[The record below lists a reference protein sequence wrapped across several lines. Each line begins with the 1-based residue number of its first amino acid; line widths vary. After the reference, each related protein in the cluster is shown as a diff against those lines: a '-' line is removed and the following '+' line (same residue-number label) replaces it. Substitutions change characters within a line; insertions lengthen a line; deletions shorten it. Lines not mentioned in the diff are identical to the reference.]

1 MPLKQSN
8 GMTKTSPF
16 NRIVRTAVAAGLL
29 SGLVLTGLQSLQV
42 APIILQAETYEDAQ
56 AKAELK
62 PAADAVAAPRQHAD
76 GVQELKAEVA
86 HEHPA
91 AEAHEHVASAVHEHG
106 AAVGRTHGSVGA
118 HAHDGPV
125 EQGHEHDQAASGAVA
140 AADLAAAPATHAHG
154 VETAAAPAT
163 TTSAAQSGAE
173 HEHEHGHE
181 HGGWKPENGAER
193 TFFSALANI
202 SMAVAFGLLL
212 SAAMTLRGVSHGWRG
227 ALLWGAAGYAVFFL
241 APSLGLPPE
250 VPGTAAAPL
259 GERQVW
265 WLLTVAATAG
275 GLALLALAP
284 RWPLKLAGVALLLA
298 PHLVGAPQPL
308 VHASAAP
315 AELAQSFIYAT
326 AFANAVFWL
335 ALGALSGFFF
345 KKFN

>member
-1 MPLKQSN
+1 MA
-8 GMTKTSPF
+8 KTSPF

-56 AKAELK
+56 AKADPK
-62 PAADAVAAPRQHAD
+62 PAADAVAAPQRHAD
-76 GVQELKAEVA
+76 GVRELKAEVA

-91 AEAHEHVASAVHEHG
+91 AAAHEHVASAVHEHG
-106 AAVGRTHGSVGA
+106 AAAGHAHGSVGA

-125 EQGHEHDQAASGAVA
+125 VRDHEHGQAASNAA
-140 AADLAAAPATHAHG
+140 AADFAAAPASHAHG
-154 VETAAAPAT
+154 ADTADTAASA
-163 TTSAAQSGAE
+163 TSAAQPGAE
-173 HEHEHGHE
+173 HEDEHGHE

-212 SAAMTLRGVSHGWRG
+212 SAAMTLRGVRHGWRG

-259 GERQVW
+259 GARQMW

-284 RWPLKLAGVALLLA
+284 RWPLKLAGVAMLLA

-335 ALGALSGFFF
+335 ALGALSGYFF

>member
-1 MPLKQSN
+1 
-8 GMTKTSPF
+8 MTKTSPF

-56 AKAELK
+56 SKAEANVESKAEANVEANVEAGAVVAPSLQHAEGAQQLKAEL
-62 PAADAVAAPRQHAD
+62 
-76 GVQELKAEVA
+76 A
-86 HEHPA
+86 HEHPGA
-91 AEAHEHVASAVHEHG
+91 AAHEHVASAVHEH
-106 AAVGRTHGSVGA
+106 AAEVGHTHGVAGA
-118 HAHDGPV
+118 HSHDAPV
-125 EQGHEHDQAASGAVA
+125 EQDHDHQQAASAATSASA
-140 AADLAAAPATHAHG
+140 AAAAAPAAHAHG
-154 VETAAAPAT
+154 
-163 TTSAAQSGAE
+163 AE
-173 HEHEHGHE
+173 AGGEHEHGHE

-193 TFFSALANI
+193 TFFSAVANI

-335 ALGALSGFFF
+335 ALGGLSGFFF

>member
-1 MPLKQSN
+1 
-8 GMTKTSPF
+8 MTKNSPF

-56 AKAELK
+56 ERAEAVADVVATPAPAQTQAADAREVKAEL
-62 PAADAVAAPRQHAD
+62 
-76 GVQELKAEVA
+76 A
-86 HEHPA
+86 HEHPVA
-91 AEAHEHVASAVHEHG
+91 AAHEHVASAVHEHG
-106 AAVGRTHGSVGA
+106 AKVGHTHGVAGA
-118 HAHDGPV
+118 HTHDAAV
-125 EQGHEHDQAASGAVA
+125 EQDHDHQQSASASSSSSAFEPASTSAATA
-140 AADLAAAPATHAHG
+140 ATPAPHAHG
-154 VETAAAPAT
+154 
-163 TTSAAQSGAE
+163 AE
-173 HEHEHGHE
+173 AGGEHEHGHE
-181 HGGWKPENGAER
+181 HGGWKPENGAQR
-193 TFFSALANI
+193 TFFSAVANI

-284 RWPLKLAGVALLLA
+284 RWPLKLAGVAILLA

>member
-1 MPLKQSN
+1 VPLKQSN
-8 GMTKTSPF
+8 RMTKTSPF

-42 APIILQAETYEDAQ
+42 APIILQAESYEDAQ

-62 PAADAVAAPRQHAD
+62 PAAEVLAAPQRHAD
-76 GVQELKAEVA
+76 GVRELKAEVA

-91 AEAHEHVASAVHEHG
+91 AVAHEHVASAVHEHG
-106 AAVGRTHGSVGA
+106 AADGHAHGSVGA
-118 HAHDGPV
+118 HAHVGAL
-125 EQGHEHDQAASGAVA
+125 EQDHERDQAGADAAA
-140 AADLAAAPATHAHG
+140 AADLAAAPAPHAHG
-154 VETAAAPAT
+154 AETAASPAT
-163 TTSAAQSGAE
+163 AASATQSGA
-173 HEHEHGHE
+173 EHEHGHE

-259 GERQVW
+259 GERQMW

-284 RWPLKLAGVALLLA
+284 RWPLKLAGVAMLLA

>member
-1 MPLKQSN
+1 
-8 GMTKTSPF
+8 MTKTSPF

-42 APIILQAETYEDAQ
+42 APIILQAESYEDAQ

-62 PAADAVAAPRQHAD
+62 PAADAVAAPQRHAD
-76 GVQELKAEVA
+76 GAQELKTEVA

-91 AEAHEHVASAVHEHG
+91 AAAHEHMASAVHEHG
-106 AAVGRTHGSVGA
+106 AAAGHAHGSVGA
-118 HAHDGPV
+118 HAHAGPV
-125 EQGHEHDQAASGAVA
+125 
-140 AADLAAAPATHAHG
+140 
-154 VETAAAPAT
+154 
-163 TTSAAQSGAE
+163 
-173 HEHEHGHE
+173 EHEHGHE

-259 GERQVW
+259 GARQVW

-284 RWPLKLAGVALLLA
+284 RWPLKLAGVAMLLV